1 MVILYTYVKVT
12 MCYIRFS
19 SFVLWVK
26 NECKDCSLFAH
37 CNSHPTPT
45 FPRLLK
51 KSHKYVIWILICQY
65 LNYLNSFWLILFQI
79 LEAYKIPSL
88 QKWFQSKP
96 VKTFQCITHVI
107 FPCLVKRNYITSFT
121 KIKTKKLSYCEY
133 LSLRSNSYNK
143 QTYQREGLSRGVW
156 FLL

>member
-1 MVILYTYVKVT
+1 MNAKIALSLHIVIPT
-12 MCYIRFS
+12 
-19 SFVLWVK
+19 
-26 NECKDCSLFAH
+26 
-37 CNSHPTPT
+37 SH
-45 FPRLLK
+45 FPQVIK

-88 QKWFQSKP
+88 QKWSQSKP

-121 KIKTKKLSYCEY
+121 KIKTKKNEAIMNICLWEVIF
-133 LSLRSNSYNK
+133 RANK
-143 QTYQREGLSRGVW
+143 PTREGVKPEECNLYCNSCTDKN
-156 FLL
+156 LTLIIASKTTSTH